1 MYLGNQFLKKT
12 QGCLAILLLKLYLI
26 LEHLVVFF
34 APFFSF
40 LIEMLFKPEGQ
51 PVESSLVSQISRKL
65 HKYDFALRLFFCFC
79 C

>member
-26 LEHLVVFF
+26 LEYLVVFF

-40 LIEMLFKPEGQ
+40 LIQMLFKP
-51 PVESSLVSQISRKL
+51 
-65 HKYDFALRLFFCFC
+65 
-79 C
+79 